1 MTGTEIQKSGVNRMV
16 DTWTEAAKVRRS
28 FKAGPRLR
36 KQRVL
41 STTAAI
47 FQACILLDELRNAM
61 GAVGLPKD
69 DVGAAIA
76 VVTPETPDKEDQVF
90 VLPVPQPQKL
100 PNLFA
105 EMAKIERPENVLSL
119 GILVWQR
126 DRDPKAKDKAVV
138 WAQPFL
144 LGPRAEAA
152 LRKAREIFADCKG
165 GKSTFN

>member
-1 MTGTEIQKSGVNRMV
+1 
-16 DTWTEAAKVRRS
+16 
-28 FKAGPRLR
+28 
-36 KQRVL
+36 
-41 STTAAI
+41 
-47 FQACILLDELRNAM
+47 M

-126 DRDPKAKDKAVV
+126 GRRPH
-138 WAQPFL
+138 
-144 LGPRAEAA
+144 
-152 LRKAREIFADCKG
+152 
-165 GKSTFN
+165 